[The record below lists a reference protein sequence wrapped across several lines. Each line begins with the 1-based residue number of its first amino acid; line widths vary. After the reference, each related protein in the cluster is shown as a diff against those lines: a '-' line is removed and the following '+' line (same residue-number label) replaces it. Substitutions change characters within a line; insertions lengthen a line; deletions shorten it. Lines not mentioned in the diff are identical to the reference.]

1 MEAFKKRLFRNIP
14 WSTNDVFDRMVERLR
29 KNGSLFFLPLKR
41 DIDSFA
47 DLKAF
52 YEKYCNSEVYKTID
66 TIKKLKVL
74 QKFKNEV
81 KYDCE

>member
-1 MEAFKKRLFRNIP
+1 MKSEILKIKKALD
-14 WSTNDVFDRMVERLR
+14 SGEYTR
-29 KNGSLFFLPLKR
+29 KEL
-41 DIDSFA
+41 I
-47 DLKAF
+47 
-52 YEKYCNSEVYKTID
+52 ED